1 MLFGKSVNRYYF
13 KYGIIFLIGIAA
25 LVAVDIYQLE
35 IPAIIGQIIDGLRD
49 ATLTV
54 EILSNHMVQ
63 MMIIVGIMFVGR
75 FLWRITIFGN
85 GIRIE
90 AHMRERM
97 FIHST
102 KLSQRYYQENKVGAQ
117 MALYT
122 NDLGAI
128 RMAFGQGTV
137 MFVDA
142 VFLGILAFS
151 KMWQMNIFLTLIST
165 IPLLLVAIMSNII
178 GRFIR
183 KKFEARQ
190 KSFADLSD
198 FTQES
203 FSGITVVKAFVKEAK
218 ELLAFSRLNKDYMDK
233 NITFVRAGTILH
245 IVIGALISSV
255 TIIILGYGGYLI
267 FTGARL
273 GDGFFTV
280 GRLTEYLSYFGTL
293 TWPMMA
299 IARLINLR
307 SQAQASLKRV
317 DELLNET
324 IDIKD
329 SNEVIRNHEII
340 GSITFNHLNFTYPKA
355 ASPALKDIQV
365 HIKAGEHVGIIGRT
379 GCGKT
384 TLVDL
389 LLRIYNLEENQLL
402 IDGTDIMKLPV
413 YDVRQAIAYVPQD
426 NFLFSDTIQNNIAFY
441 ADKADEALVKEA
453 ARLADIDEN
462 INEFTQKYETILGER
477 GVTVSGGQK
486 QRISIA
492 RALVKNAP
500 ILILDDSVSA
510 VDTKTEETIL
520 NHLKMIR
527 RKKTTIL
534 IAHRISTIQAMDK
547 IILLDEGRVA
557 GVGSHETLMANN
569 TLYQMMVRLQRL
581 EDEVEGKV

>member
-13 KYGIIFLIGIAA
+13 KYGIIFLIGIGA
-25 LVAVDIYQLE
+25 LIAVDFYQLE
-35 IPAIIGQIIDGLRD
+35 IPAIIGQIIDGLRYN
-49 ATLTV
+49 TLT
-54 EILSNHMVQ
+54 ETALSTFMFR
-63 MMIIVGIMFVGR
+63 MMGIVGIMFVGR

-90 AHMRERM
+90 ADMRERM

-102 KLSQRYYQENKVGAQ
+102 KLSQSYYQENKVGAQ

-128 RMAFGQGTV
+128 RMAFGEGTL
-137 MFVDA
+137 MLVDA
-142 VFLGILAFS
+142 TFLGILAFTRMW
-151 KMWQMNIFLTLIST
+151 KMDILLTLISSV
-165 IPLLLVAIMSNII
+165 PLLIVAVMSNII
-178 GRFIR
+178 GRVIR
-183 KKFEARQ
+183 QKFEARQ
-190 KSFADLSD
+190 KSFAEISD

-203 FSGITVVKAFVKEAK
+203 FSGITVIKAFVKETK
-218 ELLAFSRLNKDYMDK
+218 ELMAFSKLNQDYMDK
-233 NITFVRAGTILH
+233 NITFVRAGTILR
-245 IVIGALISSV
+245 ILIGALVSAV

-267 FTGARL
+267 YSGATL
-273 GDGFFTV
+273 GDGFFTI
-280 GRLTEYLSYFGTL
+280 GRLTEYLAYFGTL

-317 DELLNET
+317 DALLNQDIE
-324 IDIKD
+324 IKD
-329 SNEVIRNHEII
+329 HDNVIRHHDIV
-340 GSITFNHLNFTYPKA
+340 GAITFNNLTFTYPQA
-355 ASPALKDIQV
+355 ANPALKDIRV

-389 LLRIYNLEENQLL
+389 LLRIYNLESNQLL
-402 IDGTDIMKLPV
+402 IDGIDIMRLPV
-413 YDVRQAIAYVPQD
+413 HDVREAIAYVPQD
-426 NFLFSDTIQNNIAFY
+426 NFLFSDTILNNIGFY
-441 ADKADEALVKEA
+441 TSHADEALVKEA
-453 ARLADIDEN
+453 ARLADVDEN

-492 RALVKNAP
+492 RALVKKAP

-520 NHLKMIR
+520 HHLKAT
-527 RKKTTIL
+527 RKNKTTIL
-534 IAHRISTIQAMDK
+534 IAHRISTIQSMDK
-547 IILLDEGRVA
+547 ILLLDEGCLV
-557 GVGSHETLMANN
+557 GVGTHETLLETNP
-569 TLYQMMVRLQRL
+569 LYQNMVRLQRL